1 MKKKVKSLDLLF
13 NRGEYEGVIKGF
25 DALIDSI
32 KDDEDTLMKA
42 EEYRS
47 LKIRSLMML
56 NKTDLVSEEITYI
69 NNNYHHHELVMYH
82 TVMFLEHLGAEKEA
96 LLLRCNHRIVL
107 ATQCR
112 IAKELGNAGL
122 WAEFSE
128 AFSNQPVS
136 PREQKI
142 KIQFDG
148 GDYTSGEEPSEE
160 LDYIDEIVEFSI
172 NTEFPNDNMYIKV
185 KIESD
190 EFMLVASIPGPS
202 NDAICEDGSIMYSYK
217 NQEVNNV
224 INRNDIQHFTH
235 VSPFGILVSVGAIN
249 IVINNIHEINAK
261 TSSEF
266 IADR

>member
-1 MKKKVKSLDLLF
+1 MKERVKSLELLF
-13 NRGEYEGVIKGF
+13 NRGEYEEVIKGF

-32 KDDEDTLMKA
+32 KDDEDTLANA

-56 NKTDLVSEEITYI
+56 NKVNLVSEEINYI
-69 NNNYHHHELVMYH
+69 NNNYHHHELIMYH
-82 TVMFLEHLGAEKEA
+82 TVMFLEHLGAKKEA
-96 LLLRCNHRIVL
+96 LLLKCDHRIVL

-128 AFSNQPVS
+128 AFSNQLAS

-142 KIQFDG
+142 KIQFY
-148 GDYTSGEEPSEE
+148 GDDYLSDAESSEE

-172 NTEFPNDNMYIKV
+172 NTELPNDNIYIDV

-202 NDAICEDGSIMYSYK
+202 NDAICEDGSIMYQYK
-217 NQEVNNV
+217 NQEINKVVNRYDV
-224 INRNDIQHFTH
+224 KHFTH
-235 VSPFGILVSVGAIN
+235 VSPFGISVSTGDIN

-261 TSSEF
+261 TASKLM
-266 IADR
+266 ANR